1 MVNLQFND
9 KTQWLPLK
17 EACRLLQVSE
27 VTLRQWAD
35 AGHLRIY
42 RTPGGHRR
50 FSHDDVLSLTR
61 QPLPTPPPES
71 PDKLEDTALRRIR
84 RRLNHEEVARQSWY
98 QSVEEEGRDRMR
110 LFGRRLLSLLLQEPT
125 QRRVSGRRQE
135 VLAEALMLGHEYGA
149 EMSER
154 GVPIKDT
161 VEAFIFFRTLV
172 LDSSNSRSFSQILES
187 ADRVLI
193 GVVESYEKRLGK
205 RPGKRLEGRMEGQ
218 MESSPDRETLP
229 GQVAEAGHAIPSTG
243 VDDDSPGAG
252 SVGAPDSPGADSGGD
267 PNTSSTSNPLNN
279 SGG

>member
-50 FSHDDVLSLTR
+50 FSHDDVLSMTR

-71 PDKLEDTALRRIR
+71 PDKLEGTALRRIR

-193 GVVESYEKRLGK
+193 GVVESYEKRLEK
-205 RPGKRLEGRMEGQ
+205 RPEKRLERQ
-218 MESSPDRETLP
+218 MESSSDRETRP
-229 GQVAEAGHAIPSTG
+229 GQAAGAGHAIPSTG
-243 VDDDSPGAG
+243 VDDASPDDS
-252 SVGAPDSPGADSGGD
+252 APDSPGARSGGD
-267 PNTSSTSNPLNN
+267 PSASSTSNPLNN